1 MTKLLRECAEELIDT
16 YPHIRSN
23 LYEIVEE
30 WLSCGEDLGID
41 ADELCDA
48 VEEFLK
54 DND

>member
-1 MTKLLRECAEELIDT
+1 MTTLLRECAEEIIATAT
-16 YPHIRSN
+16 YSNRSN

-48 VEEFLK
+48 IEELLK
-54 DND
+54 